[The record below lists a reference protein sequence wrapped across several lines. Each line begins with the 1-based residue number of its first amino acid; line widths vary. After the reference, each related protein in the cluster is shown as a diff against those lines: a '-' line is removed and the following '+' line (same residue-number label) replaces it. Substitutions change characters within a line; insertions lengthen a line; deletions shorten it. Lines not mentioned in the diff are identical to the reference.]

1 LKKQKE
7 ALRKQKRKGRWLRNK
22 MEKKKNMTVREMDKK
37 IIDLKI
43 ELLKNPTK
51 RKNIKKEIAK
61 LLTMA
66 REQSVPIRG
75 KNKTKLSGES
85 D

>member
-1 LKKQKE
+1 
-7 ALRKQKRKGRWLRNK
+7 